1 MSQTYLKGRRI
12 SDSKKIRDGRKIGA
26 SSSFSPCPSCQ
37 ATSIIRPDI
46 DVDVIRPVVAV
57 VAEYMPAEIV
67 SIKPGLMPSF
77 PFVPEVPDIGR
88 AEAAAF
94 AAAYLPF
101 ERPVIPGTAYLGPE
115 GQPVPT
121 KYPGDRVQLPRTNL
135 DKILIAFAYGW
146 MGIDRLI
153 ASSHVSGSVK
163 TRDRMCHRSAPG

>member
-1 MSQTYLKGRRI
+1 MNL
-12 SDSKKIRDGRKIGA
+12 
-26 SSSFSPCPSCQ
+26 PPSLHAPCQ
-37 ATSIIRPDI
+37 ARSIIRPDI
-46 DVDVIRPVVAV
+46 DVDVVRPVFAV

-67 SIKPGLMPSF
+67 SLKPGLMPSF

-135 DKILIAFAYGW
+135 DKILIAFVYGW

-153 ASSHVSGSVK
+153 ASRHVSG
-163 TRDRMCHRSAPG
+163 RCAFHRSRRGGH